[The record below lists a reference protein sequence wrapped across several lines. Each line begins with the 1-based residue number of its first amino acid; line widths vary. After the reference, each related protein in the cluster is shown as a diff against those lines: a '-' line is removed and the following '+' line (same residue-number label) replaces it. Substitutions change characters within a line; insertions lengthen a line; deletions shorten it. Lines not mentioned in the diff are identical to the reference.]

1 MNWKL
6 AARVIAVLAVAV
18 LMVACAIALRPDAT
32 EEAPAATVQ
41 PQSVE
46 PSSSE
51 LLRCREI
58 GAAAL
63 DDAEGAVDL
72 GEQAGH
78 RRLAGAR
85 VAGEH
90 QMV

>member
-41 PQSVE
+41 SQSVE

-63 DDAEGAVDL
+63 DDAGCKKAWADSRRHFLEGN
-72 GEQAGH
+72 
-78 RRLAGAR
+78 AR
-85 VAGEH
+85 
-90 QMV
+90 